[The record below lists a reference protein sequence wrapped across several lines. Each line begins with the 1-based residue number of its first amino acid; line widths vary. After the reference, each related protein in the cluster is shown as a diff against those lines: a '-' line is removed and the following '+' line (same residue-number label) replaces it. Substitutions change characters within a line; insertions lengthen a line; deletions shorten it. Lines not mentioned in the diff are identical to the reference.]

1 MSTSDNPLINFV
13 SSVAG
18 DEQIRV
24 EENLGAGFVR
34 LRVAE
39 AERRQAKHDIRCIE
53 DAVVEMLRNA
63 RDAGARRIFVA
74 TTTESDVRTL
84 TMLDDG
90 SGVPSEMHN
99 KIFDARVTSKLDS
112 MHFDRWGVHG
122 RGMALYSIRQNV
134 EAAEVM
140 SSGEGLGTSLRIIS
154 NPATLSERKDQ
165 STWPTSSTDD
175 EGKPSLKG
183 PHNIIRTCCEF
194 ALETRNTCEVY
205 YGSPAEILAT
215 MRERVRPEDD
225 SQVYFINH
233 LSDLPVIERAY
244 AAIDA
249 EDLLEVAQSLG
260 LSISERT
267 AHRIISGQIRS
278 VRSVYARLSHKA
290 DKIQSSVDLLRDRRG
305 LKFSPQ
311 DTSQFSRMLERDFE
325 FLAQRYYLTLTKE
338 PTIRISHNKVV
349 VSFEIEKPD

>member
-1 MSTSDNPLINFV
+1 M

-39 AERRQAKHDIRCIE
+39 AERRQAEHDIRCIE

-74 TTTESDVRTL
+74 TSREANQRTL
-84 TMLDDG
+84 VMLDDG
-90 SGVPSEMHN
+90 SGIPLEMQD

-112 MHFDRWGVHG
+112 VHFDRWGIHG
-122 RGMALYSIRQNV
+122 RGMALYAIKHNV
-134 EAAEVM
+134 MSAEVT
-140 SSGEGLGTSLRIIS
+140 SSEEGLGSAFRIIS
-154 NPATLSERKDQ
+154 DASKLSERKDQ
-165 STWPTSSTDD
+165 SSWPTSAADD
-175 EGKPSLKG
+175 EGNPTLRG

-194 ALETRNTCEVY
+194 ALEERTNCEVY
-205 YGSPAEILAT
+205 LGSPAEILAT
-215 MRERVRPEDD
+215 MRARVRPEDD
-225 SQVYFINH
+225 SQVYFINK
-233 LSDLPVIERAY
+233 LSELPVIERAY

-249 EDLLEVAQSLG
+249 DDLIEVAHDVG
-260 LSISERT
+260 LEISERT
-267 AHRIISGQIRS
+267 AHRIISGQIRP
-278 VRSVYARLSHKA
+278 VRSVFSRLSHKA
-290 DKIQSSVDLLRDRRG
+290 DKNHGSVDLLRDRRG

-325 FLAQRYYLTLTKE
+325 FLAQRYYLSLTKE
-338 PTIRISHNKVV
+338 PTIRISQNKVI